1 MACGFPIRVLPPTAG
16 AVDRMSDALAPGY
29 DLIITNGDAAGEL
42 LRKGFA
48 STEVL
53 PWRDVLHDGP
63 VPLTDS
69 YEELSELRADFLAE
83 RGWGEPDALREN
95 FRARDR
101 GLAHYES
108 FETVTLWFEHDLYD
122 QLQLIQILDWF
133 FGTPGRGAGLQL
145 VQSDDFLGTQTA
157 DQLVELA
164 RLSVPVS
171 EAQFV
176 LATKVWTAFRQPD
189 PKAFAALLSD
199 DLSALPYLEQAVR
212 RMLQE
217 LPDANTGLAR
227 TQHQILIAINDGVN
241 TPRELFGAVER
252 LEEAAF
258 MGDWSF
264 WAWLD
269 GLASGP
275 GQVIEG
281 LENRFAP
288 DMGHDE
294 FMAYL
299 ECSIGLSPL
308 GFQALGGSADF
319 AAKARI
325 DRWMGGTHLTNET
338 LWRWN
343 DRESALVSP

>member
-1 MACGFPIRVLPPTAG
+1 
-16 AVDRMSDALAPGY
+16 MSDALQPGY

-42 LRKGFA
+42 LRKAFSG
-48 STEVL
+48 TEVL

-63 VPLTDS
+63 VPITADL
-69 YEELSELRADFLAE
+69 EELSELRADFLSE
-83 RGWGEPDALREN
+83 RGWGTPDALREN

-145 VQSDDFLGTQTA
+145 VQSDDFLGTQSVEQLA
-157 DQLVELA
+157 DLV
-164 RLSVPVS
+164 RLQTPVS
-171 EAQFV
+171 EQQ
-176 LATKVWTAFRQPD
+176 LALASQVWTAFRQSD
-189 PKAFAALLSD
+189 PKPFAALLSE
-199 DLSALPYLEQAVR
+199 DLKALPYLEQAVR

-227 TQHQILIAINDGVN
+227 TQHQVLVAINDGVN
-241 TPRELFGAVER
+241 TPRDLFGAVER
-252 LEEAAF
+252 MEEAAF

-264 WAWLD
+264 WTWLD
-269 GLASGP
+269 GLASEP
-275 GQVIEG
+275 ARLIEG
-281 LENRFAP
+281 LDRRFAP
-288 DMGHDE
+288 EMGHDE

-299 ECSIGLSPL
+299 QSTIGLTPL
-308 GFQALGGSADF
+308 GFQVLGGGTDYAEH
-319 AAKARI
+319 ARI
-325 DRWMGGTHLTNET
+325 DRWMGGTRITNDS

-343 DRESALVSP
+343 DRESELVAPVS